1 MAIEIKTAM
10 DWPNVEGDLMR
21 HLAQVKDP
29 LKRIEAKK
37 VLKNFEPMITKLS
50 MLELEARR
58 SSSHSTRKVD
68 EQLLYINNEILALE
82 QWITLLLLL

>member
-1 MAIEIKTAM
+1 MAIEIKSAM
-10 DWPNVEGDLMR
+10 DWSDVEGDLIR
-21 HLAQVKDP
+21 QVARVKDP

-37 VLKNFEPMITKLS
+37 VLDNFGPMITKLS

-68 EQLLYINNEILALE
+68 EQLDIINQSIVELE
-82 QWITLLLLL
+82 QWITLLLLI